1 MVNIRQMLSKANI
14 WLTFFVIS
22 LTGVILAQEKKT
34 ANVKPQEDGGT
45 VYTAADLASS
55 TPSARA
61 SDVAS
66 PDALLAA
73 LHDSVSG
80 PPGPVDWNRFR
91 SLFLPSARLG
101 SSETDG
107 NGVTRITSSTVE
119 ELIAS
124 GAAEREKIPW
134 YEDILVKHLERF
146 DHIAVAFY
154 SHDDRTTLQGPP
166 IQQSVNV
173 CGMLYDGKRWWIQ
186 SASWEVIPKSRSLPS
201 ELDPLKQKP

>member
-1 MVNIRQMLSKANI
+1 VKIRQMLCKTNI
-14 WLTFFVIS
+14 WLTLFAVS
-22 LTGVILAQEKKT
+22 SAGVILAQEKKT
-34 ANVKPQEDGGT
+34 ANVKPQQDGGT
-45 VYTAADLASS
+45 AYTAYDLASS

-73 LHDSVSG
+73 LHDAVSG

-91 SLFLPSARLG
+91 SLFLPLARLG
-101 SSETDG
+101 SSETDA
-107 NGVTRITSSTVE
+107 NGVTRITTSTVE

-134 YEDILVKHLERF
+134 YEEILVKHIERF

-154 SHDDRTTLQGPP
+154 SHDDRTTKEGPP
-166 IQQSVNV
+166 TQQSVNV
-173 CGMLYDGKRWWIQ
+173 CEMLYDGRRWWIQ
-186 SASWEVIPKSRSLPS
+186 SANWEVVPKSLSLPS
-201 ELDPLKQKP
+201 ELDPRKQKP